1 MLEPIVSR
9 KKNMLRNWFFL
20 SLSNASDVS
29 LAFYSEKS
37 RANLKIVKI
46 SQQMLKFQ
54 KDLNV
59 QTRTLFL
66 RIFIFS
72 VISIIKISLILHY

>member
-9 KKNMLRNWFFL
+9 KKKHVKKLVFL

-54 KDLNV
+54 K
-59 QTRTLFL
+59 
-66 RIFIFS
+66 RIKHSKYFPHQFQ
-72 VISIIKISLILHY
+72 VILTHYLAK